1 MATLKTNE
9 IAHLLSDDNSFS
21 KAVKL
26 LETNHQLA
34 TTCSNRIAT
43 IVQSLKTFAQLDE
56 AEFQITDLHE
66 GIDSALTLL
75 SSQLKNDI
83 SIVKRYSAMEPIYC
97 APGQLNQVFM
107 HVLKN
112 ALAATEQGGTITILT
127 SEDRD
132 WVFVQISDTGEGIPP
147 DQLERIFDLDFQVAD
162 RRIKMGFGL
171 ATDYRIIQEHQGEI
185 NVESLEGKGTTVT
198 ISLPKGQKKGRL
210 ITGPENDTEIAM

>member
-1 MATLKTNE
+1 
-9 IAHLLSDDNSFS
+9 
-21 KAVKL
+21 
-26 LETNHQLA
+26 
-34 TTCSNRIAT
+34 
-43 IVQSLKTFAQLDE
+43 
-56 AEFQITDLHE
+56 
-66 GIDSALTLL
+66 
-75 SSQLKNDI
+75 
-83 SIVKRYSAMEPIYC
+83 MEPIYC

-198 ISLPKGQKKGRL
+198 ISLPKGQKKERL